1 MTPALKLATLKDIK
15 ASGQYVK
22 AHGSC
27 CTYAILLKE
36 YRFTHNYKKYK
47 IPAGFVSDGAS
58 IPRIFWRL
66 LDPPITARTFTAQL
80 KHDFAYQTAYC
91 TKKEAD
97 TLFLKDMLNA
107 GYPRW
112 KAYCDYVGVRVF
124 GWIPWRRWR
133 KQKCHR

>member
-1 MTPALKLATLKDIK
+1 MSPVIKLLTKEEIKFLSGYKDELGNVDTYVLLVKDYYFYYNLKK
-15 ASGQYVK
+15 
-22 AHGSC
+22 H
-27 CTYAILLKE
+27 
-36 YRFTHNYKKYK
+36 R